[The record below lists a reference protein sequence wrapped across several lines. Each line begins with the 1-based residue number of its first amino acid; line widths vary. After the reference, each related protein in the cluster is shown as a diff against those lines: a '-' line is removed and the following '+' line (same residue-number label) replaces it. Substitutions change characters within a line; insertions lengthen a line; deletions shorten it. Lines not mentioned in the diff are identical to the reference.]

1 MIYFS
6 DYYLQIDKVGK
17 GYKDF
22 TGSISVLKEVET
34 CAIRSNYR
42 GVSIWGIKNRKKE
55 FRIEALY
62 EQAVD
67 EGDVEMVEEDK
78 GKGKKEQMGTGID
91 F

>member
-42 GVSIWGIKNRKKE
+42 GVSIWGIKNRKK
-55 FRIEALY
+55 
-62 EQAVD
+62 
-67 EGDVEMVEEDK
+67 
-78 GKGKKEQMGTGID
+78 
-91 F
+91 